1 MGRRTMNL
9 DMLRMYT
16 QREYNRLDRFDPS
29 QRMGMPIGEDFRMR
43 LNVIGNIVDTLVSRI
58 GKAKPKPMYL
68 TRRGDYKLRQRA
80 RRLTCHG
87 RDLPP
92 IGLFNLMPKIFLDS
106 CVFDVAAGV
115 GRDGND
121 IFVERFPNELY
132 WDINAS
138 LYMEQ
143 PPSLQVK
150 RSRWSSW
157 FCNFQKN
164 KRSDTTRTV
173 MNRHTWAKK
182 GMMPRW

>member
-1 MGRRTMNL
+1 MYWWQTDNEEEIGNLLSETIHEMQDDHMGRRTMNL

-80 RRLTCHG
+80 RRLTDVMEGIFHQS
-87 RDLPP
+87 
-92 IGLFNLMPKIFLDS
+92 GLFNLMPKIFLDS
-106 CVFDVAAGV
+106 CVFDVAALKV

-121 IFVERFPNELY
+121 IFVERVFPNELY

-143 PPSLQVK
+143 PPSLHQVK
-150 RSRWSSW
+150 EYR
-157 FCNFQKN
+157 
-164 KRSDTTRTV
+164 
-173 MNRHTWAKK
+173 
-182 GMMPRW
+182 